1 MGHDRGLGVQPLRT
15 RASSDVISLTTDG
28 RLSVGGRSVEA
39 TPEEMVAMSL
49 LMWMNAALLLVAAA
63 MLVAGVGA
71 AGLWIAVIA
80 VGIAVVAI
88 ELVRRRHA

>member
-1 MGHDRGLGVQPLRT
+1 
-15 RASSDVISLTTDG
+15 
-28 RLSVGGRSVEA
+28 
-39 TPEEMVAMSL
+39 MSL
-49 LMWMNAALLLVAAA
+49 VMWMIAALLIVATV

-80 VGIAVVAI
+80 VGISVVAI